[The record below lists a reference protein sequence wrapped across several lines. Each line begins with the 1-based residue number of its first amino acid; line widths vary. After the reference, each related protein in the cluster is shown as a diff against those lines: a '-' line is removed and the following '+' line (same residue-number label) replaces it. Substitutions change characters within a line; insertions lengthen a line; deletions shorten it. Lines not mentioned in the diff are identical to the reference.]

1 LDGKEAVG
9 ELENSMNTEAISF
22 GVIQALEKDRDEWKA
37 KYEAAEFWN
46 DWSYPEGA
54 GPQDVQNELTDYHM
68 ILDNVSTVYDH
79 VTGGM
84 ISKPNT
90 CASSVIA
97 VADDHIS
104 DLIAQWIEDEKELN
118 EEPEPNATSFGQ
130 MAAGEKKK

>member
-1 LDGKEAVG
+1 MTSTL
-9 ELENSMNTEAISF
+9 
-22 GVIQALEKDRDEWKA
+22 GVIQALEKERDEWKA

-54 GPQDVQNELTDYHM
+54 DPQDVQNELTDYHM